1 MLLRKR
7 IGRAVLLALCAGSA
21 GPGAAQRPDLS
32 GTWQRTDPTPAAIG
46 WPRART
52 GAADSNPY
60 FAWYCM
66 VHMARMVK
74 KTLELDQDYV
84 DRAREFF
91 RVKTEKQAVNKA
103 LELVAIDDEIISA
116 HRAAGGKGGLIEE
129 VFE

>member
-1 MLLRKR
+1 
-7 IGRAVLLALCAGSA
+7 
-21 GPGAAQRPDLS
+21 
-32 GTWQRTDPTPAAIG
+32 
-46 WPRART
+46 
-52 GAADSNPY
+52 
-60 FAWYCM
+60 M

-103 LELVAIDDEIISA
+103 LELVAIDEEIINA
-116 HRAAGGKGGLIEE
+116 HRQVGGKGGPIEE